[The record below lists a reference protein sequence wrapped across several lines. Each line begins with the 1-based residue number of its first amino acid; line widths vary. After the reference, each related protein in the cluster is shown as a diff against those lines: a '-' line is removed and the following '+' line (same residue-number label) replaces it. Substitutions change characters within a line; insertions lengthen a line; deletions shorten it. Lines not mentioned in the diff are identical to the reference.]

1 MLDPNP
7 DWLRR
12 LGRLRARGPLLAA
25 LFFGLVA
32 ASPTPVVRFVS
43 LELRNLRGAQVTG
56 RPAAVLQALT
66 PILAL
71 EPDAPRIRLAA
82 ADAALN
88 LGQPGVALGHL
99 GSAEL
104 DGQHGRTA
112 GCVLVRAQVAS
123 GAISPLDDVLDR
135 LARDCP
141 SNDPAWSS
149 VVAQVQASGDMQ
161 AASQAAR
168 AWTEADP
175 ADPKAHYS
183 LGLTLAL
190 VDPPSAL
197 SPLKTA
203 RALSI
208 APSPLADS
216 LAQAIEDSLPSGER
230 AYEFAQV
237 GQALARAGRWDL
249 AATAFAQAVDLSP
262 DYVEARAYLGL
273 ALDRTGGDGLQ
284 ELMRASQ
291 TVPSASLPH
300 VFLAQHWLLRG
311 EPQKA
316 TQELRSAQSLEPDSA
331 AIAAQLGGALV
342 ALGDLQSALVAY
354 QRAVEL
360 APSSAEF
367 QSLLAAFSLDHEIG
381 VAGVGLPA
389 ARQAVV
395 LDPASAHHIDQLGF
409 SYYLSG
415 NPEMAE
421 HLLTL
426 GLRADPVSPAINYH
440 LGLARLALQKTDL
453 AVVSLRQA
461 AALDP
466 GGIYAMLATR
476 TLSRLQP

>member
-1 MLDPNP
+1 MLAV
-7 DWLRR
+7 LF
-12 LGRLRARGPLLAA
+12 LGLM
-25 LFFGLVA
+25 A

-43 LELRNLRGAQVTG
+43 FELRNVRGAQVAG
-56 RPAAVLQALT
+56 RPSAVLQALT

-71 EPDAPRIRLAA
+71 EPDDPRVRLAA

-99 GSAEL
+99 GSVGL
-104 DGQHGRTA
+104 DGRRWKTA
-112 GCVLVRAQVAS
+112 GCVLARAQVAS
-123 GAISPLDDVLDR
+123 GAIDPLEDVLDR
-135 LARDCP
+135 LGRSCP
-141 SNDPAWSS
+141 SNDPAWSA
-149 VVAQVQASGDMQ
+149 VVAQAQASGDMQ
-161 AASQAAR
+161 AASRAAR

-175 ADPKAHYS
+175 ADPQAHYY
-183 LGLTLAL
+183 LGLALAL

-203 RALSI
+203 QALSP

-216 LAQAIEDSLPSGER
+216 LAQAIEDSLPSGDR

-249 AATAFAQAVDLSP
+249 AAAAFAQAVDLSP
-262 DYVEARAYLGL
+262 GYVEARAYLGL
-273 ALDRTGGDGLQ
+273 ALDRTGADGQQ

-291 TVPSASLPH
+291 AAPSASLPH
-300 VFLAQHWLLRG
+300 VFLAEHWALKG
-311 EPQKA
+311 DQQKA
-316 TQELRSAQSLEPDSA
+316 AQELRTAQSLEPDSP
-331 AIAAQLGGALV
+331 AIAAQLGGVLV
-342 ALGDLQSALVAY
+342 GLGDLQSALLAY
-354 QRAVEL
+354 ERAVEL

-367 QSLLAAFSLDHEIG
+367 QSLLAAFSLDHEID

-389 ARQAVV
+389 ARQAVL
-395 LDPASAHHIDQLGF
+395 LDRASASHIDQLGF
-409 SYYLSG
+409 SYYLQG

-421 HLLTL
+421 HLLGL
-426 GLRADPVSPAINYH
+426 GLRANPVSPAINYH
-440 LGLARLALQKTDL
+440 LGLARLAVQKTDL
-453 AVVSLRQA
+453 AVVSFRQA